1 MHIRNYNSK
10 KIRDEVIRKSQAHI
24 KDLPKGFGAKKLT
37 DFMEQFDKKK
47 KKLIPREEYYE
58 QL

>member
-1 MHIRNYNSK
+1 
-10 KIRDEVIRKSQAHI
+10 
-24 KDLPKGFGAKKLT
+24 LPKGFGAKKLT